1 MSDEFASKTDVEA
14 LKKALQG
21 ESLKPQN
28 EGEQEFKD
36 SIKGVINIPSYGMM
50 TDYIQ
55 LIQDS
60 EKLKSLVLVG
70 DQGLGKSTFI
80 LNELKQKKI
89 EFAYYNNY
97 TTALAFYQLVYKNRD
112 KMIVLD
118 DIDNL
123 LNDGKAVAI
132 LKAITDTKMAYVTYE
147 SNSDKMGSVPKSFIF
162 EGKVV
167 ILTNR
172 ISGSEKLLS
181 LLDRAIYRRVSL
193 TLAEKKALIVPIA
206 RANYPLTEEQAGE
219 IESFVIDRVERCGE
233 FSFRTI
239 CRVCEFYL
247 YTHNLYEEEA
257 NKGKWKMMADE
268 ELKPNEEWV
277 LIAELEATF
286 SSVGE
291 QVREWI
297 RITGKSRATFFNI
310 KKKIKE
316 SKSLKV

>member
-1 MSDEFASKTDVEA
+1 MDEITIDADKLGKVDVEA

-132 LKAITDTKMAYVTYE
+132 LKAITDTKKAYVTYE

-172 ISGSEKLLS
+172 ISGSDKLLS

-193 TLAEKKALIVPIA
+193 TLEEKKALIVPISM
-206 RANYPLTEEQAGE
+206 ANYKLTEAEARE
-219 IESFVIDRVERCGE
+219 IEAFVIDRVERCGE

-247 YTHNLYEEEA
+247 HNQSSWM
-257 NKGKWKMMADE
+257 KMADE

-277 LIAELEATF
+277 LIGELEATF

-310 KKKIKE
+310 KKKMKE